1 MVVVCINTH
10 NTIIPFDPF
19 HLVHLTP
26 LYTPPAAAAA
36 ALAPFPPHPFFLF
49 LPYPTKSLDQCVK
62 RLK

>member
-36 ALAPFPPHPFFLF
+36 ALAPFPPTPFFFFFHTLRN
-49 LPYPTKSLDQCVK
+49 LWISALND
-62 RLK
+62 